1 MIKLFKKKWFW
12 GAILGLVIIVLVL
25 ANMTNM
31 NRAVSVETTEVF
43 EGLITEQIYTS
54 GKLEPG
60 NSMDVYSPASGVVE
74 KVEVKQGDTVK
85 KGQVLMTLQID
96 DVKEQI
102 EKERLNLEL
111 IETERTNAKK
121 QHFDMF
127 KQQMTE
133 DPSAEVKELD
143 LTSFDLRIQTSKLM
157 IASLEK
163 RLNNHVVHAE
173 EEGVLTKVL
182 VDPGQMITEGS
193 QIATV
198 VDLSSYKV
206 KANLNELDAGKVFE
220 GMQAIVTGD
229 SITERYEGEVTYM
242 SPIAIL
248 AEQNSKDASVE
259 MTVELSRISPELRP
273 GYNVTIELEVPDKER
288 LLVPMG
294 AVQYEGDQ
302 TFVFKIQDGIAI
314 KSEVQTG
321 KENEEYIEIV
331 SGAAKGES
339 VVSEGANQLKD
350 GDKVKL
356 P

>member
-1 MIKLFKKKWFW
+1 MITLFKKKWFW
-12 GAILGLVIIVLVL
+12 GAMLGLVIIVLVI

-60 NSMDVYSPASGVVE
+60 NSTDIYSPTNGIVE
-74 KVEVKQGDTVK
+74 KVEVKQGDAIK
-85 KGQVLMTLQID
+85 KGQVLLTLQID
-96 DVKEQI
+96 NVKEQI
-102 EKERLNLEL
+102 EKERLSLEL
-111 IETERTNAKK
+111 IETERMNAKK
-121 QHFDMF
+121 QHFDRF
-127 KQQMTE
+127 KQQMIE
-133 DPSAEVKELD
+133 DPSAEVEELD
-143 LTSFDLRIQTSKLM
+143 LSSFDLKIQNSKLT

-163 RLNNHVVHAE
+163 RLNNHVVHAK
-173 EEGVLTKVL
+173 EEGVLTQVL
-182 VDPGQMITEGS
+182 VDPGQMIAEGS
-193 QIATV
+193 QIATI

-220 GMQAIVTGD
+220 GMQATISGD
-229 SITERYEGEVTYM
+229 SITESYEGEVAYM

-248 AEQNSKDASVE
+248 ADQTSKDASVE

-288 LLVPMG
+288 LLLPLG
-294 AVQYEGDQ
+294 AVQYEGDKA
-302 TFVFKIQDGIAI
+302 FVFKIQDGIAV
-314 KSEVQTG
+314 KAEVQTG

-339 VVSEGANQLKD
+339 VVSEGANLLKD

>member
-1 MIKLFKKKWFW
+1 MFKKKWFW
-12 GAILGLVIIVLVL
+12 GAILGLTIIVLVL
-25 ANMTNM
+25 ANLTNM
-31 NRAVSVETTEVF
+31 NRAVAVEMTEVF

-54 GKLEPG
+54 GKLEAG
-60 NSMDVYSPASGVVE
+60 KSTDIYSPTSGVVE
-74 KVEVKQGDTVK
+74 KVEVKQGDTIK

-111 IETERTNAKK
+111 IETERMNAKK

-127 KQQMTE
+127 KEKMLE
-133 DPSAEVKELD
+133 DPSVEVEELD

-163 RLNNHVVHAE
+163 KLNNHVVYAE
-173 EEGVLTKVL
+173 EEGVLTQVL
-182 VDPGQMITEGS
+182 VDPGQMIAEGS
-193 QIATV
+193 QIATI
-198 VDLSSYKV
+198 VDLSAFKV
-206 KANLNELDAGKVFE
+206 KANLNELDAGKVYE

-229 SITERYEGEVTYM
+229 SITESYEGEVTYM

-248 AEQNSKDASVE
+248 VDQTSKDASVE

-288 LLVPMG
+288 LLVPLT
-294 AVQYEGDQ
+294 AVQYEGEQ
-302 TFVFKIQDGIAI
+302 SFVFKIQDGVAV
-314 KSEVQTG
+314 KTEVQTG

-339 VVSEGANQLKD
+339 VVLEGANQLKD

>member
-1 MIKLFKKKWFW
+1 MIILFKKKWFW
-12 GAILGLVIIVLVL
+12 GAILGLGIIALVL

-31 NRAVSVETTEVF
+31 NRAVSVKTTEVF

-54 GKLEPG
+54 GKLEAG
-60 NSMDVYSPASGVVE
+60 NSTDIYSPTTGVVE
-74 KVEVKQGDTVK
+74 KVEVKQGDTIK
-85 KGQVLMTLQID
+85 QGQVLMTLQID

-102 EKERLNLEL
+102 EKERLSLEM
-111 IETERTNAKK
+111 IELERRDAKK

-133 DPSAEVKELD
+133 DPSAEVEELD
-143 LTSFDLRIQTSKLM
+143 LSSFDLRIQNSKLT

-163 RLNNHVVHAE
+163 RLNNRVVYAE
-173 EEGVLTKVL
+173 EDGVLTQVL
-182 VDPGQMITEGS
+182 VDPGQMIAEGG

-206 KANLNELDAGKVFE
+206 KANLNELDAGKVSE
-220 GMQAIVTGD
+220 GLQAIITGD
-229 SITERYEGEVTYM
+229 SIEESYEGKVSYM

-248 AEQNSKDASVE
+248 ADQTSKDASVE
-259 MTVELSRISPELRP
+259 MTVELSRTSPELRP
-273 GYNVTIELEVPDKER
+273 GYNVTIELEIPDKER
-288 LLVPMG
+288 LLLPLD
-294 AVQYEGDQ
+294 AVQYEGEIA
-302 TFVFKIQDGIAI
+302 FVFKIQDGTAV
-314 KSEVQTG
+314 KVEVQTG

-331 SGAAKGES
+331 SGVAKGES
-339 VVSEGANQLKD
+339 VVSEGANLLKD